1 VSETVNETEKKWVD
15 PADFFPTRRKGIP
28 RVKSP
33 IFGEWN
39 FAKQVEMQ
47 ERMRERRLRL
57 IKNRNERKKNAA
69 NENI

>member
-15 PADFFPTRRKGIP
+15 PADFFPARGKSIP

-33 IFGEWN
+33 VFGDWA
-39 FAKQVEMQ
+39 FDKQVEMQ
-47 ERMRERRLRL
+47 DRMQKRRLQL
-57 IKNRNERKKNAA
+57 KKNREERKKNAA